1 MLKSRRIIRR
11 FKPDVAVGV
20 GGYAS
25 GPILKAAVRQGV
37 PILIQEQNSYAGV
50 TNRLLARS
58 ARSICVAY
66 EGMDRYFP
74 VEKIHLTGNPIRQ
87 HLVHRST
94 DRSADLKEL
103 GLDPGK
109 RTCLVV
115 GGSLGARTLN
125 RSLLA
130 GFDRLDREDLQLIWQ
145 CGKNNHKEIERMVAA
160 SGLKNVKVMSFIP
173 RMEYAYGAADLII
186 SRAGAISIS
195 ELCVIGKPVIL
206 VPSPNVA
213 EDHQTK
219 NAQALSGRMAAVM
232 IPDRDAEKVLVDTML
247 ELLDDQKKQQELS
260 ENIKKL
266 GITNAAERI
275 AAEVTKLMETK

>member
-1 MLKSRRIIRR
+1 
-11 FKPDVAVGV
+11 VGV

-25 GPILKAAVRQGV
+25 GPILKAAARQGV

-50 TNRLLARS
+50 TNRILART

-66 EGMDRYFP
+66 EGMERYFP
-74 VEKIHLTGNPIRQ
+74 AEKIHLTGNPIRR
-87 HLVHRST
+87 HLFHHST
-94 DRSADLKEL
+94 DRLADLKEF

-115 GGSLGARTLN
+115 GGSLGAGTLN

-130 GFDRLDREDLQLIWQ
+130 GLNRLNRENLQLIWQ
-145 CGKNNHKEIERMVAA
+145 CGKGNHEEVERVVLA
-160 SGLKNVKVMSFIP
+160 SGMKNVKVMPFIS
-173 RMEYAYGAADLII
+173 RMECAYGAADVII
-186 SRAGAISIS
+186 SRAGAITIS
-195 ELCVIGKPVIL
+195 ELCVVGKPAIL

-219 NAQALSGRMAAVM
+219 NAQALSGAMAAVM
-232 IPDRDAEKVLVDTML
+232 IPDRDAEKVLVDALL
-247 ELLDDQKKQQELS
+247 ELMEDEKKQQELS

-275 AAEVTKLMETK
+275 AAEVTKLLENK